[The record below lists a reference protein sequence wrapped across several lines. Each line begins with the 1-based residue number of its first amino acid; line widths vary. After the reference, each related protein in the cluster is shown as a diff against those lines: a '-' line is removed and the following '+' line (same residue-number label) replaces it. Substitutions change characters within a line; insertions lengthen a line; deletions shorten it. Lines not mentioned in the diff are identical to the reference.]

1 MVRGLN
7 IFKKYFEE
15 YLDNYLIIGGAARDL
30 IIENAGFEP
39 KGTKDID
46 VILVVEALTAAFVEQ
61 FWQFVKD
68 GNYEHQGKSSGTKQ
82 YYRFYNPANQDFPFM
97 VELFSRKP
105 DEVLLTEPAH
115 LTPIPV
121 ESDLSSLSAILL
133 SDDYYNYIL
142 AHSSMEDAI
151 HFAKIESLIC
161 LKAKA
166 FNDMNIRKAQGESVD
181 SKKIQKHKNDI
192 FRLAVMLTPAHI
204 FELPPS
210 IRTDLQDFASV
221 VAEDLPGKDV
231 FKAWGMGNIA
241 PENVF
246 NQILKSFQL
255 DKKIE
260 S

>member
-7 IFKKYFEE
+7 IFKEYFAE
-15 YLDNYLIIGGAARDL
+15 YPDNYVIIGGAARDL

-68 GNYEHQGKSSGTKQ
+68 GSYEHQEKSSGTQQ

-133 SDDYYNYIL
+133 SDDYYDYIL
-142 AHSSMEDAI
+142 THSFMEDEI
-151 HFAKIESLIC
+151 HFANLESLIC

-166 FNDMNIRKAQGESVD
+166 FNDMTLRKAQEESID

-192 FRLAVMLTPAHI
+192 FRLAVTLTPAHF

-210 IRTDLQDFASV
+210 IKTDLQDFTSAVTS
-221 VAEDLPGKDV
+221 DLPGKEV
-231 FKAWGMGNIA
+231 YKAWGMGSIE

-246 NQILKSFQL
+246 AQLIKSFGL
-255 DKKIE
+255 NG
-260 S
+260 